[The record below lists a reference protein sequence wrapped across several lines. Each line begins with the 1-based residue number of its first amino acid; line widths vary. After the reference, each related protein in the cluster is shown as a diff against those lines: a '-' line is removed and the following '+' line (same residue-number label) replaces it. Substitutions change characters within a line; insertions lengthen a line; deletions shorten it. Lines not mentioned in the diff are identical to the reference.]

1 MSLPNTTS
9 ATYATPDAANSRKTS
24 RSTANLRFR
33 TETDDR
39 SSVATSPFS
48 VVSLRAELDIVA
60 LRPQGES
67 RRQLLP
73 RSTEAANS
81 RFRYVLRV
89 RRWRDRLIDIGPT
102 IVIGGIG
109 LAEIAGAGFGSS
121 FPGPRPAQ
129 VAFLLAA
136 TVPLALRQRWPFV
149 VFGWVGIVTAV
160 WEALFFRSRQPQPPL
175 EAFLAI
181 IVVAYTLGAHSRGRS
196 FWIAVAMVIAGIA
209 ADPLTG
215 GTPENDLAAWIFI
228 TAAFAIGVGVG
239 RQRDLAASL
248 RDAVERLEIEREER
262 ARLAVELERSRIAR
276 ELHDVVAHAISVMVV
291 QAAAE
296 RRVLGAGAGA
306 TAEVLKTIEGIGR
319 EALGETRAIL
329 GILRQDGSSPPLAPQ
344 PGLGDLPGLV
354 DQLRSTGLRVDVET
368 SGEAEA
374 LPPGLDLTA
383 YRIVQEALTNV
394 LKHAPGARANV
405 RVVFGN
411 NQLELRVND
420 DGQTAAPIIAGGHG
434 LIGIRERVTMHGG
447 RFSAGPSG
455 DRGFEV
461 TASLPIRAT

>member
-1 MSLPNTTS
+1 MR
-9 ATYATPDAANSRKTS
+9 A
-24 RSTANLRFR
+24 
-33 TETDDR
+33 ETDDR

-48 VVSLRAELDIVA
+48 VVSLRTEFEIVV
-60 LRPQGES
+60 LRLQEEP
-67 RRQLLP
+67 RRQFL
-73 RSTEAANS
+73 RQSAEAANWP
-81 RFRYVLRV
+81 FRYGLGV
-89 RRWRDRLIDIGPT
+89 RRWRERLIEIGPT

-109 LAEIAGAGFGSS
+109 LAEIAGIGFGSS
-121 FPGPRPAQ
+121 FPGPRPVQ

-136 TVPLALRQRWPFV
+136 TLPLALRRRWPFI

-181 IVVAYTLGAHSRGRS
+181 IVVAYTLGAYRSGRS
-196 FWIAVAMVIAGIA
+196 FWIAIALMIAGIA
-209 ADPLTG
+209 SDPLTG

-228 TAAFAIGVGVG
+228 TAAFAIGVGVR

-248 RDAVERLEIEREER
+248 RDAVGRLEIEREER

-306 TAEVLKTIEGIGR
+306 GATAEVLKTIERIGR

-329 GILRQDGSSPPLAPQ
+329 GILRQDGASAPLAPQ
-344 PGLGDLPGLV
+344 PGLGDLPALV

-405 RVVFGN
+405 RMVFGN
-411 NQLELRVND
+411 DHLELTVND
-420 DGQTAAPIIAGGHG
+420 DGATPAPMTAGGHG

-455 DRGFEV
+455 NRGFEV
-461 TASLPIRAT
+461 TALLPLRAT